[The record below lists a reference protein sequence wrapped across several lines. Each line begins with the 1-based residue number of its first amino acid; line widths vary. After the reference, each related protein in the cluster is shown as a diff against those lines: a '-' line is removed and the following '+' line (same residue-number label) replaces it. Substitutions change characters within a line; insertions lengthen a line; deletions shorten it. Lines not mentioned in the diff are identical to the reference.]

1 MVAVG
6 IAAAAGCKDILGG
19 GGDSGDTPGGTGA
32 GGKGSAGAG
41 QAGGAGTGSVLPA
54 SCPPGTRTGAAL
66 TDIASYFASDVYPLL
81 SRTTDGGCISCHGVK
96 SARSFKILGSA
107 DETFHSAHDGG
118 FLDNR
123 AAGALAR
130 LQGTDPASRMPLG
143 SPAWPAA
150 DTAKLA
156 RVVCELAAMGGVG
169 GDAVDEQFPAGLLA
183 AYSGA
188 ASNIYDNT
196 FLVYPQLQSKVKAVF
211 NDDWVRGGVDNFA
224 ANIGLFGGADFK
236 MSYQEARS
244 ASSDFL
250 LGLDALSKD
259 VCGQAA
265 QKGTGPFQG
274 LDLKATI
281 TDLPAATTTTLQAE
295 DPTQMTPSVGGKDG
309 KDGWMLWANGTL
321 VSVNPVPF
329 PAAASY
335 RVTVRA
341 KGSKADG
348 KGPNFDVLADGGVL
362 KSFTDVTEAYADYV
376 YEGPVEAGAK
386 SVVVRFTNDSVD
398 AQGNDRNLSIDSVII
413 EGPLGGKGST
423 AAADQAKAAIN
434 TIYQRMLY
442 RKASAA
448 EATDAYALL
457 ADLAAISGD
466 QTDSWSGVCEAVLRH
481 PDFLFTLPPSRAT
494 SQDEGERRALLLVKI
509 AQDLTGAPPTADDLA
524 AVTSKAKTIDAL
536 IDQYLASTAFR
547 DWFFHKMRLRT
558 ESDGTTE
565 ADEPARL
572 WTYLATTGQPFQ
584 QLLVGEYSISESFQ
598 KVDRPAYHGKTGLLT
613 MSGFIKHKQGLPH
626 YNYAARVMTDY
637 MGSVFQVPPEVLEQ
651 RALATAA
658 TTVEPGSLC
667 FSCHQILTPLAHQRL
682 KWNDD
687 GTHRDTDDKG
697 LPIDDTDRGLVADYP
712 YKGEGIEA
720 FSTRAIKKEVFVRH
734 TLDAAYLV
742 LVGRPM
748 RANDDE
754 RTTYKSLWDVAG
766 SSNGDYRRLLK
777 AILQSPVYQGK

>member
-1 MVAVG
+1 V
-6 IAAAAGCKDILGG
+6 
-19 GGDSGDTPGGTGA
+19 
-32 GGKGSAGAG
+32 
-41 QAGGAGTGSVLPA
+41 
-54 SCPPGTRTGAAL
+54 
-66 TDIASYFASDVYPLL
+66 
-81 SRTTDGGCISCHGVK
+81 SCHGPK
-96 SARSFKILGSA
+96 SARSFKVTPSA
-107 DETFHSAHDGG
+107 DETFHNAHGGG

-123 AAGALAR
+123 AAGLLAR

-143 SPAWPAA
+143 APAWSAA
-150 DTAKLA
+150 DQAKVE

-169 GDAVDEQFPAGLLA
+169 GDAVDEQFPAALLGP
-183 AYSGA
+183 YGGP

-196 FLVYPQLQSKVKAVF
+196 FVVYPQLQSKVKAVF
-211 NDDWVRGGVDNFA
+211 NDDWVRNGVDNFA

-236 MSYQEARS
+236 TSYQEARS

-250 LGLDALSKD
+250 LGLDALAKD
-259 VCGQAA
+259 VCGLAA
-265 QKGTGPFQG
+265 SKGTGPFQG
-274 LDLKATI
+274 IDTKAAV

-295 DPTQMTPSVGGKDG
+295 DPAQMTPSVGGKDG

-329 PAAASY
+329 PAAATY

-362 KSFTDVTEAYADYV
+362 QSFADVTEAYADYV
-376 YEGPVEAGAK
+376 FEGPIEVGAK
-386 SVVVRFTNDSVD
+386 SVVVRFTNDLVD
-398 AQGNDRNLSIDSVII
+398 AQGNDRNLTVDSVIV
-413 EGPLGGKGST
+413 EGPLGGTGAT
-423 AAADQAKAAIN
+423 AAADKARASISTIN
-434 TIYQRMLY
+434 ERMIY
-442 RKASAA
+442 RKATPTEAA
-448 EATDAYALL
+448 DTYSLL
-457 ADLAAISGD
+457 NDLSGISGD
-466 QTDSWSGVCEAVLRH
+466 LTDAWSGVCEAVLRH
-481 PDFLFTLPPSRAT
+481 PDFLFTLPPSRAAST
-494 SQDEGERRALLLVKI
+494 DEAERRSLLLVKI
-509 AQDLTGAPPTADDLA
+509 AQDLTGAPPSAADLA
-524 AVTSKAKTIDAL
+524 AVASNAKSIDTL
-536 IDQYLASTAFR
+536 IDEYLVSTAFR

-558 ESDGTTE
+558 ESDGTPE

-584 QLLVGEYSISESFQ
+584 QLLAGDYAIDANF
-598 KVDRPAYHGKTGLLT
+598 KKADRPAYHGKTGLLT
-613 MSGFIKHKQGLPH
+613 MAGFIKHKQGLPH

-687 GTHRDTDDKG
+687 GTHRETDEKG
-697 LPIDDTDRGLVADYP
+697 APIDDTDRGLVADYP

-720 FSTRAIKKEVFVRH
+720 FSTKAIKKEVFVRH

-742 LVGRPM
+742 LVGRPL

-754 RTTYKSLWDVAG
+754 RTAYKSLWDVAG
-766 SSNGDYRRLLK
+766 SSSGDYRRVLK
-777 AILQSPVYQGK
+777 AILQSPTYQGK